1 MAVQEIIELGNSF
14 LGELCAPVAEPTAAS
29 VSALVSDLK
38 DTLRSFSEEH
48 GFGRG
53 IAAPQMGALTRVI
66 YINMKPDGFEG
77 VLIDPEM
84 TDESPERYEM
94 WDGCFCFPRL
104 LVRVTRAT
112 DVRVDYLDESG
123 IRRALEATGELSSLL
138 QHEID
143 HLNGVL
149 AIEKAVSSRAYMSC
163 GEWERQGRPFQK
175 TAAGIDP
182 AVDLPKRRRPLSCDG
197 SCSW

>member
-14 LGELCAPVAEPTAAS
+14 LGELCTPVAEPTAAS

-53 IAAPQMGALTRVI
+53 IAAPQIGALTRVI

-77 VLIDPEM
+77 VLMNSEM
-84 TDESPERYEM
+84 
-94 WDGCFCFPRL
+94 
-104 LVRVTRAT
+104 T

-149 AIEKAVSSRAYMSC
+149 AIEKAVSSRAYMSR
-163 GEWERQGRPFQK
+163 GEWERQGRPFYE
-175 TAAGIDP
+175 D
-182 AVDLPKRRRPLSCDG
+182 RRWDRPRCRAPG
-197 SCSW
+197 R